1 MGATCAARSSS
12 SAGARSC
19 ASRTRRLRARATAPS
34 SRGSRRARSGG
45 RPASA
50 SPPRRPPPAAT
61 GRRASTPPRTRRRSP
76 RSTCARADR
85 HKERAVRRRNS
96 PHSERVQMSV
106 KNSRALIAPL
116 AAAAA
121 LAVPAGAS
129 AEIVE
134 VGAVPPASPPSCPA
148 RPCLAVSRTTGYQ
161 AKVGTLRSPMTV
173 PKAGRIVAWTIALGN
188 PGAQQTAFFNQR
200 LGGESEA
207 QITIIDPRRKLRSR
221 VITQGEPQ
229 KLAPY
234 FGSTAQFALKTSIRV
249 RKGQVVALPVPPWAP
264 ALGVGLGA
272 DTSWRASR
280 GRGKCEDT
288 SAQTA
293 QLTAN
298 QLAQYFCLY
307 RTARLTYT
315 ATLVTD
321 PVKPPAA
328 AK

>member
-96 PHSERVQMSV
+96 PHSERVEMPV
-106 KNSRALIAPL
+106 KKSHVLIAPL
-116 AAAAA
+116 AAAAP
-121 LAVPAGAS
+121 LAIPAGAS

-161 AKVGTLRSPMTV
+161 AKVGTGRAPMTI
-173 PKAGRIVAWTIALGN
+173 PKSGHILAWTIALGN
-188 PGAQQTAFFNQR
+188 PGAQQTTFFNQR

-207 QITIIDPRRKLRSR
+207 QLTIRNPRSKLRSR
-221 VITQGEPQ
+221 AVAQGAPQ
-229 KLAPY
+229 KLQPY
-234 FGSTAQFALKTSIRV
+234 FGSTPQFALAKSIRV
-249 RKGQVVALPVPPWAP
+249 HKGWVVGLTVPTWAP
-264 ALGVGLGA
+264 ALAVGLGA

-280 GRGKCEDT
+280 GRGKCDDT
-288 SAQTA
+288 SLQTA
-293 QLTAN
+293 QLQAN

-315 ATLVTD
+315 ATLIPD
-321 PVKPPAA
+321 PVKPPAQ
-328 AK
+328 